1 MINKSEVER
10 DPVDSEKRATGFRA
24 YARFVSI
31 DPTRNRFRYYSLNWQ
46 PGLWGGGALIRT
58 WGRIGTRGRT
68 LETFY
73 DDRASAQEL
82 IQQLVRRRFQ
92 HGYSVVDAR

>member
-1 MINKSEVER
+1 M
-10 DPVDSEKRATGFRA
+10 SEKLTASFRA
-24 YARFVSI
+24 FARFVSI
-31 DPTRNRFRYYSLNWQ
+31 DPARNRFRYYSLSWQ
-46 PGLWGGGALIRT
+46 PTLWGGGAVMRT

-73 DDRASAQEL
+73 DDRTSAQKL
-82 IQQLVRRRFQ
+82 IDQLVRRRLQ